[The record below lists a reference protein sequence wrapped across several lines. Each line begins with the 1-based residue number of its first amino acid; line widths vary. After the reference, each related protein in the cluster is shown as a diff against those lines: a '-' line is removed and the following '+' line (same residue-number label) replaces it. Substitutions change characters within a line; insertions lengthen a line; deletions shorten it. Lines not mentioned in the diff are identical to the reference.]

1 MIGEVDLR
9 NSEAAGPFLLV
20 CEHASNA
27 IPAEFENLGLDSA
40 AREAHIAWD
49 PGAIGLAR
57 ALSDLLDSPLVAA
70 TTSRLVYDCNRPPD
84 SPGAYAGK
92 SEIFE
97 VPGNLDLGVESR
109 IIRTEKVYL
118 PFQAALTRQ
127 LARML
132 GRGRRPVLV
141 TVHSFTPIW
150 FGQFRDVEFGI
161 IHDTDSTFA
170 EALLDAA
177 RDLPLRVAL
186 NQPYSAA
193 DGVAH
198 TLKLHATPHGL
209 PHAMLEI
216 RNDLLVD
223 GAAQQAMA
231 GHLAGAL
238 SRAHH
243 AIPALGRIA

>member
-1 MIGEVDLR
+1 MIGKVDLR
-9 NSEAAGPFLLV
+9 NGEAAGPFLLV
-20 CEHASNA
+20 CEHASNS
-27 IPAEFENLGLDSA
+27 IPAEFGNLGLDSA
-40 AREAHIAWD
+40 ARETHIAWD
-49 PGAIGLAR
+49 PGAFGLAR
-57 ALSDLLDSPLVAA
+57 LLSDLLDSPLVAA

-97 VPGNLDLGVESR
+97 IPGNLGLDAEGR
-109 IIRTEKVYL
+109 IARTEKVYL

-132 GRGRRPVLV
+132 ARGRRPVLV
-141 TVHSFTPIW
+141 TVHSFTPVW
-150 FGQFRDVEFGI
+150 FGQSREIEFGI
-161 IHDTDSTFA
+161 IHDTDATFA
-170 EALLDAA
+170 QALFDAA

-198 TLKLHATPHGL
+198 TLKLHATPHDL

-216 RNDLLVD
+216 RNDLLAD
-223 GAAQQAMA
+223 ATAQQAMA
-231 GHLAGAL
+231 GHLAAAL
-238 SRAHH
+238 SRALR
-243 AIPALGRIA
+243 AMPALERIA